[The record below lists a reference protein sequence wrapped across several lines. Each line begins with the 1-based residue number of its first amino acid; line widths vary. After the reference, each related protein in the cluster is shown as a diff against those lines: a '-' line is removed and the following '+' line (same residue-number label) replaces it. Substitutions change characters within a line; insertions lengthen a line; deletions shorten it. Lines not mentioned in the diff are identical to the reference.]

1 MADKEPRDIR
11 RYLRAAFI
19 QPWNLLLFFGAIGL
33 SVASGTADTLAPFI
47 MAAELAYVTGLSA
60 MPRFR
65 TAIDAKIAK
74 QERGEEATLTPD
86 AASTLQRMI
95 ASLPNTALRR
105 FLSLRQRCYEMR
117 DIAAGIRGQTHSEL
131 GSLSADAMRA
141 SSLDRL
147 LFLFLKLLV
156 SQAGLERFLN
166 TTSDRELELR
176 LADVQTRLADAQSR
190 NDERIV
196 RSLQD
201 SVADATLRLDNY
213 RKSMKDAEF
222 VNVELDRI
230 ETKIRAL
237 VEMAVSRQDAEAL
250 SVQVTAAADS
260 MKQTEEAVN
269 HLQHLTGLESG
280 LEDPPPILSADMG
293 SVLARGATSKS

>member
-1 MADKEPRDIR
+1 MAEPRGIR

-19 QPWNLLLFFGAIGL
+19 NPWNLLLFFGGIGL
-33 SVASGTADTLAPFI
+33 SVASGTQDVTAPLV
-47 MAAELAYVTGLSA
+47 MAAELVYMTALAS

-74 QERGEEATLTPD
+74 EERGAEATITPD

-117 DIAAGIRGQTHSEL
+117 DIAAGVRGQTQPE
-131 GSLSADAMRA
+131 GSLAADAMRS

-147 LFLFLKLLV
+147 LYLFLKLLV

-176 LADVQTRLADAQSR
+176 LADVQARLADAQSR

-201 SVADATLRLDNY
+201 SVADGTLRLENY

-237 VEMAVSRQDAEAL
+237 VEMAVSRQDADAL

-280 LEDPPPILSADMG
+280 LEEPPPILSADMG
-293 SVLARGATSKS
+293 SVLARGVTSKT

>member
-1 MADKEPRDIR
+1 MAEKEPRGIR

-33 SVASGTADTLAPFI
+33 SAVSGTADTLAPFI
-47 MAAELAYVTGLSA
+47 MAAEFAYLTGISA

-74 QERGEEATLTPD
+74 EERGSDATSNPEAE
-86 AASTLQRMI
+86 STLQRMI
-95 ASLPNTALRR
+95 AGLPNTALRR

-117 DIAAGIRGQTHSEL
+117 DIAAGLRGHTVDTADV
-131 GSLSADAMRA
+131 ADAMRS

-166 TTSDRELELR
+166 TTSERELELR
-176 LADVQTRLADAQSR
+176 LADVQARLADAQTKG
-190 NDERIV
+190 DERIV

-201 SVADATLRLDNY
+201 SVADGTLRLENY
-213 RKSMKDAEF
+213 RKSMKDLEF

-237 VEMAVSRQDAEAL
+237 VEMAVSRQDADAL

-280 LEDPPPILSADMG
+280 LEEPPAILGADMG
-293 SVLARGATSKS
+293 RVLARGATKS

>member
-1 MADKEPRDIR
+1 MAEKEPRGIR

-19 QPWNLLLFFGAIGL
+19 NPWNLLMFFGGIGL
-33 SVASGTADTLAPFI
+33 SVVSGTQDVVAPLV
-47 MAAELAYVTGLSA
+47 MAAELTYLTAMAS

-65 TAIDAKIAK
+65 IAVDAKIAK
-74 QERGEEATLTPD
+74 EERGAEATLSDD
-86 AASTLQRMI
+86 AASSLQRMI

-117 DIAAGIRGQTHSEL
+117 DIAAGVRGQTHVE
-131 GSLSADAMRA
+131 GSLAADAMRS

-147 LFLFLKLLV
+147 LYLFLKLLV

-166 TTSDRELELR
+166 TTSERELELR
-176 LADVQTRLADAQSR
+176 LADVQARLADAQSR

-201 SVADATLRLDNY
+201 SVADATLRLENY

-237 VEMAVSRQDAEAL
+237 VEMAVSRQDADAL

-280 LEDPPPILSADMG
+280 LEEPPPILSADMG
-293 SVLARGATSKS
+293 RVLARSATSKS

>member
-1 MADKEPRDIR
+1 
-11 RYLRAAFI
+11 
-19 QPWNLLLFFGAIGL
+19 
-33 SVASGTADTLAPFI
+33 
-47 MAAELAYVTGLSA
+47 MAAEFAYLTGISA

-65 TAIDAKIAK
+65 VAVDAKINK
-74 QERGEEATLTPD
+74 EERAGDGAVNAD
-86 AASTLQRMI
+86 SDSTLQRMI
-95 ASLPNTALRR
+95 AGLPNTALRR

-117 DIAAGIRGQTHSEL
+117 DIAAGLRGHTADTA
-131 GSLSADAMRA
+131 GVADAMRS

-166 TTSDRELELR
+166 TTSERELELR
-176 LADVQTRLADAQSR
+176 LADVQARLADAQTKG
-190 NDERIV
+190 DERIV

-201 SVADATLRLDNY
+201 SVADGTLRLENY
-213 RKSMKDAEF
+213 RKSMKDLEF

-237 VEMAVSRQDAEAL
+237 VEMAVSRQDADAL

-280 LEDPPPILSADMG
+280 LEETPAILGTDMG
-293 SVLARGATSKS
+293 RVLARGATKP

>member
-1 MADKEPRDIR
+1 MAEREPRGIR

-33 SVASGTADTLAPFI
+33 SVASGTADALAPLI

-65 TAIDAKIAK
+65 IAIDAKIAK
-74 QERGEEATLTPD
+74 DEREAESTLSPD
-86 AASTLQRMI
+86 AQTTLQRMI

-117 DIAAGIRGQTHSEL
+117 DIAAGIRGQTPDEGGHV
-131 GSLSADAMRA
+131 ADAMRS

-166 TTSDRELELR
+166 TTSERELELR
-176 LADVQTRLADAQSR
+176 LADVQTRLADAQTR

-201 SVADATLRLDNY
+201 SVADGTLRLENY

-237 VEMAVSRQDAEAL
+237 VEMAVSRQDADAL

-280 LEDPPPILSADMG
+280 LEETPPILAADMG
-293 SVLARGATSKS
+293 RVLARGSAGKP

>member
-1 MADKEPRDIR
+1 MAEKEPRGIR
-11 RYLRAAFI
+11 RYFRAAFI

-74 QERGEEATLTPD
+74 QERGAEATINPD
-86 AASTLQRMI
+86 AADTLQRMV

-117 DIAAGIRGQTHSEL
+117 DIAAGVRGQTHEE
-131 GSLSADAMRA
+131 GSVAADAMRS

-147 LFLFLKLLV
+147 LYLFLKLLV

-166 TTSDRELELR
+166 MTSERELELR
-176 LADVQTRLADAQSR
+176 LADVQARLADAQSR

-201 SVADATLRLDNY
+201 SVADGSLRLENY

-260 MKQTEEAVN
+260 MKQTEDAVN

-280 LEDPPPILSADMG
+280 LEEPPPILSSDMG
-293 SVLARGATSKS
+293 RVLARGTVSKP

>member
-1 MADKEPRDIR
+1 M
-11 RYLRAAFI
+11 RAAFI
-19 QPWNLLLFFGAIGL
+19 QPWNLLLFFGGIGMAVVTGTQD
-33 SVASGTADTLAPFI
+33 VAAPLV
-47 MAAELAYVTGLSA
+47 MAAEFAYLTAMAS

-65 TAIDAKIAK
+65 VAVDAKIAK
-74 QERGEEATLTPD
+74 DERAEEEKLSPD
-86 AASTLQRMI
+86 AEQKLQRMI

-117 DIAAGIRGQTHSEL
+117 DIAAGVRGQTHVD
-131 GSLSADAMRA
+131 GSIAADAMRS

-166 TTSDRELELR
+166 TTSERELELR
-176 LADVQTRLADAQSR
+176 LQDVQVRLADAQSR

-201 SVADATLRLDNY
+201 SVADATLRLENY

-237 VEMAVSRQDAEAL
+237 VEMAVSRQDADAL

-280 LEDPPPILSADMG
+280 LEEPPPILAADMG
-293 SVLARGATSKS
+293 RVLARGPGKS

>member
-1 MADKEPRDIR
+1 MAEKEPRGIR
-11 RYLRAAFI
+11 RYFRAAFI

-74 QERGEEATLTPD
+74 QERGAEATINPD
-86 AASTLQRMI
+86 AEETLQRMV

-117 DIAAGIRGQTHSEL
+117 DIAAGVRGQMHE
-131 GSLSADAMRA
+131 GEVAADAMRS

-176 LADVQTRLADAQSR
+176 LADVQARLADAQSR

-201 SVADATLRLDNY
+201 SVADATLRLENY

-260 MKQTEEAVN
+260 MKQTEDAVN

-280 LEDPPPILSADMG
+280 LEEPPPILSSDMG
-293 SVLARGATSKS
+293 RVLARGTVSKP

>member
-1 MADKEPRDIR
+1 MAEREPRGIR

-19 QPWNLLLFFGAIGL
+19 QPWNLLLFFGAMGL
-33 SVASGTADTLAPFI
+33 SVVSGTADTLAPLI

-65 TAIDAKIAK
+65 IAIDAKIAK
-74 QERGEEATLTPD
+74 DEREAESTLSPD
-86 AASTLQRMI
+86 AQTTLQRMV

-117 DIAAGIRGQTHSEL
+117 DIAAGIRGQTPDEGGHV
-131 GSLSADAMRA
+131 ADAMRS

-166 TTSDRELELR
+166 TTSERELELR
-176 LADVQTRLADAQSR
+176 LADVQARLADAQTR

-201 SVADATLRLDNY
+201 SVADGTLRLENY

-237 VEMAVSRQDAEAL
+237 VEMAVSRQDADAL

-280 LEDPPPILSADMG
+280 LEETPPILGADMG
-293 SVLARGATSKS
+293 RVLARGATSKS

>member
-1 MADKEPRDIR
+1 MAQKEPRGIR
-11 RYLRAAFI
+11 RYIRAAFV

-33 SVASGTADTLAPFI
+33 SAVSGTADTLAPFI

-74 QERGEEATLTPD
+74 EERGAEATISPEAED
-86 AASTLQRMI
+86 TLQRMI
-95 ASLPNTALRR
+95 SGLPNSALRR

-117 DIAAGIRGQTHSEL
+117 DIAAGLRGHAQTEATV
-131 GSLSADAMRA
+131 ADAMRS

-156 SQAGLERFLN
+156 SQAGLERFLT
-166 TTSDRELELR
+166 TTSERELELR
-176 LADVQTRLADAQSR
+176 LADVQARLAEAQAKG
-190 NDERIV
+190 DERIV

-201 SVADATLRLDNY
+201 SVADHALRLENY

-237 VEMAVSRQDAEAL
+237 VEMAVSRQDADAL

-280 LEDPPPILSADMG
+280 LEDTPAILSTYMG
-293 SVLARGATSKS
+293 RVLARGATKS

>member
-1 MADKEPRDIR
+1 M
-11 RYLRAAFI
+11 
-19 QPWNLLLFFGAIGL
+19 
-33 SVASGTADTLAPFI
+33 V
-47 MAAELAYVTGLSA
+47 
-60 MPRFR
+60 
-65 TAIDAKIAK
+65 
-74 QERGEEATLTPD
+74 
-86 AASTLQRMI
+86 

-117 DIAAGIRGQTHSEL
+117 DIAAGVRGQMHE
-131 GSLSADAMRA
+131 GEVAADAMRS

-176 LADVQTRLADAQSR
+176 LADVQARLADAQSR

-201 SVADATLRLDNY
+201 SVADATLRLENY

-260 MKQTEEAVN
+260 MKQTEDAVN

-280 LEDPPPILSADMG
+280 LEEPPPILSSDMG
-293 SVLARGATSKS
+293 RVLARGTVSKP

>member
-1 MADKEPRDIR
+1 MAEKEPRGIR
-11 RYLRAAFI
+11 RYFRAAFI

-74 QERGEEATLTPD
+74 QERGAEATINPD
-86 AASTLQRMI
+86 AEETLQRMI

-117 DIAAGIRGQTHSEL
+117 DIAAGVRGQMHEGTL
-131 GSLSADAMRA
+131 AADAMRA

-176 LADVQTRLADAQSR
+176 LADVQARLADAQSR

-201 SVADATLRLDNY
+201 SVADASLRLENY

-260 MKQTEEAVN
+260 MKQTEDAVN

-280 LEDPPPILSADMG
+280 LEEPPPILSSDMG
-293 SVLARGATSKS
+293 RVLARGAISKP

>member
-1 MADKEPRDIR
+1 MAEKEPRGIR
-11 RYLRAAFI
+11 RYFRAAFI

-74 QERGEEATLTPD
+74 EERGSEGTITAEAET
-86 AASTLQRMI
+86 TLQRMV

-117 DIAAGIRGQTHSEL
+117 DIAAGLRGQVHEGTL
-131 GSLSADAMRA
+131 AADAMRS

-147 LFLFLKLLV
+147 LYLFLKLLV

-176 LADVQTRLADAQSR
+176 LADVQARLADAQSR

-201 SVADATLRLDNY
+201 SVADATLRLENY

-260 MKQTEEAVN
+260 MKQTEDAVN

-280 LEDPPPILSADMG
+280 LEEPPPILSSDMG
-293 SVLARGATSKS
+293 RVLARGTMSKP

>member
-1 MADKEPRDIR
+1 MAEKEPRGIR
-11 RYLRAAFI
+11 RYFRAAFI

-74 QERGEEATLTPD
+74 QERGSEGTISAEAET
-86 AASTLQRMI
+86 TLQRMV

-117 DIAAGIRGQTHSEL
+117 DIAAGVRGQMHEGTIA
-131 GSLSADAMRA
+131 ADAMRS

-201 SVADATLRLDNY
+201 SVADATLRLENY

-237 VEMAVSRQDAEAL
+237 VEIAVSRQDAEAL

-260 MKQTEEAVN
+260 MKQTEDAVN

-280 LEDPPPILSADMG
+280 LEEPPPILSSDMG
-293 SVLARGATSKS
+293 RVLARGTASKP

>member
-1 MADKEPRDIR
+1 MAEKEPRGIR

-65 TAIDAKIAK
+65 VAIDAKIAK
-74 QERGEEATLTPD
+74 QERAGEGTISAEAE
-86 AASTLQRMI
+86 SSLQRMI

-117 DIAAGIRGQTHSEL
+117 DIAAGLRGQMHAE
-131 GSLSADAMRA
+131 GSLAADAMRS

-166 TTSDRELELR
+166 TTSERELELR
-176 LADVQTRLADAQSR
+176 LADVQARLADAQSR

-201 SVADATLRLDNY
+201 SAADASLRLDNY
-213 RKSMKDAEF
+213 RKSLKDAEF

-260 MKQTEEAVN
+260 MKQTEDAVN

-280 LEDPPPILSADMG
+280 LEEPPPILGADMG
-293 SVLARGATSKS
+293 RVLARGTTSKP

>member
-1 MADKEPRDIR
+1 MAEREPRGIR
-11 RYLRAAFI
+11 RYFRAAFI

-74 QERGEEATLTPD
+74 QERGAEATINPD
-86 AASTLQRMI
+86 AEATLQRMI
-95 ASLPNTALRR
+95 ASLPNTGLRR

-117 DIAAGIRGQTHSEL
+117 DIAAGVRGQMHE
-131 GSLSADAMRA
+131 GEVAADAMRS

-176 LADVQTRLADAQSR
+176 LADVQARLADAQSR

-201 SVADATLRLDNY
+201 SVADATLRLENY

-260 MKQTEEAVN
+260 MKQTEDAVN

-280 LEDPPPILSADMG
+280 LEEPPPILSSDMG
-293 SVLARGATSKS
+293 RVLARGTMSKP

>member
-1 MADKEPRDIR
+1 MADKEPRGIR

-19 QPWNLLLFFGAIGL
+19 QPWNLLLFFGGIGL
-33 SVASGTADTLAPFI
+33 SVATGTQEVAAPLV
-47 MAAELAYVTGLSA
+47 MAAELAYLTALAS

-65 TAIDAKIAK
+65 VAIDAKIAK
-74 QERGEEATLTPD
+74 DERAESERLTPD
-86 AASTLQRMI
+86 AESTLQRMI
-95 ASLPNTALRR
+95 SSLPNTALRR

-117 DIAAGIRGQTHSEL
+117 DIAAGIRGHAHE
-131 GSLSADAMRA
+131 GGVAADAMRS

-147 LFLFLKLLV
+147 LYLFLKLLV

-176 LADVQTRLADAQSR
+176 LQDVQTRLAQAQSAG
-190 NDERIV
+190 DERIV

-201 SVADATLRLDNY
+201 SVADANLRLDNY

-237 VEMAVSRQDAEAL
+237 VEMAVSRQDADSL
-250 SVQVTAAADS
+250 SIQVTAAADS
-260 MKQTEEAVN
+260 MKQTEEAVKD
-269 HLQHLTGLESG
+269 LQHLTGLESA
-280 LEDPPPILSADMG
+280 LEDTPPILEADMG
-293 SVLARGATSKS
+293 RVLARGAKT

>member
-1 MADKEPRDIR
+1 MPSSEPKGFR

-19 QPWNLLLFFGAIGL
+19 QPWNLLLFFGSIGMT
-33 SVASGTADTLAPFI
+33 VVTGMQDLAPFI
-47 MAAELAYVTGLSA
+47 MAAELAFVTGLAS

-65 TAIDAKIAK
+65 TAIDAKIAA
-74 QERGEEATLTPD
+74 QDRAEAEKMTP
-86 AASTLQRMI
+86 AAEVALQRMV
-95 ASLPNTALRR
+95 ATLPNAGLRR

-117 DIAAGIRGQTHSEL
+117 DIAAGIRGHSATDGGDIAAE
-131 GSLSADAMRA
+131 AMRN

-166 TTSDRELELR
+166 TTSERELELR
-176 LADVQTRLADAQSR
+176 LQDVQARKAQAAQAGG
-190 NDERIV
+190 DERIV

-201 SVADATLRLDNY
+201 SEADATLRLENY
-213 RKSMKDAEF
+213 RKSLKDAEF

-230 ETKIRAL
+230 ETKIRTL
-237 VEMAVSRQDAEAL
+237 VEMAVGRQDADTL

-260 MKQTEEAVN
+260 MKQTEDAVRN
-269 HLQHLTGLESG
+269 LQHLTGLESA
-280 LEDPPPILSADMG
+280 LEDTPPILAADMG
-293 SVLARGATSKS
+293 RVLSRDSQ